1 MLYVRMLPADKKLR
15 IYKMVK
21 GFCLWEGIPFIP
33 TMQEILNSKAKD
45 IVGLLYLDSVNYLD
59 IYKEYSYGRY

>member
-21 GFCLWEGIPFIP
+21 GFCLWEGVSLVD
-33 TMQEILNSKAKD
+33 TMKDVLNSKAKD
-45 IVGLLYLDSVNYLD
+45 VVDLLYLDAVNYFT